1 MNGKKPSQD
10 SEWIKSARGKMI
22 SLTALLVVVP
32 ALINSGLD
40 AYKAVANIP
49 TNIYDR
55 ANDELFKKHF
65 KNKPV
70 LSQPVPV
77 KTSEMTVEM
86 LLEVYEDGDIFVKYG
101 KFEQWFPFKPLTT
114 ASLQLVAEASAQ
126 SIQET
131 NQREA
136 PEERREIFHDIREID
151 LGKIDRESAQRDSLN
166 LKAETI
172 DRTYLLAEIKDDHP
186 SLLHT
191 SVRGYTATFAAE
203 PGYRITKQDL
213 RISST
218 NRFKLRSVELIKDGA
233 EVRISYFLTSGP
245 IIDQWR
251 GWVKGTLWTTQR
263 RVGRPAMP

>member
-1 MNGKKPSQD
+1 MNGKKPRQD

-65 KNKPV
+65 KEIPTI
-70 LSQPVPV
+70 SEPVPV
-77 KTSEMTVEM
+77 KNSAMTVDM
-86 LLEVYEDGDIFVKYG
+86 LLEVYPNGDIFIRYG
-101 KFEQWFPFKPLTT
+101 EFRQWFPFKPLTA
-114 ASLQLVAEASAQ
+114 ASLQLVAEASADTL
-126 SIQET
+126 QET
-131 NQREA
+131 NSHEA
-136 PEERREIFHDIREID
+136 QEETREIFHDIREID
-151 LGKIDRESAQRDSLN
+151 LGKMNRESAQRDSLN
-166 LKAETI
+166 PKAETI
-172 DRTYLLAEIKDDHP
+172 ERTYLLAEIKDDHP

-218 NRFKLRSVELIKDGA
+218 NRFKLRSVELIRDGA
-233 EVRISYFLTSGP
+233 EVHVSYFLTSGP

-263 RVGRPAMP
+263 RVGKTAVP